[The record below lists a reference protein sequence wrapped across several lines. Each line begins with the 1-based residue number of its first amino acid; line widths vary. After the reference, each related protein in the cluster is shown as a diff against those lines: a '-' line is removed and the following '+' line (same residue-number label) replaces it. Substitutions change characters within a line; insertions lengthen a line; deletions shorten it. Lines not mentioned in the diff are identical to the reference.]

1 MPPQILHIVKTAFEH
16 TSLLLSEKEGQEI
29 RDFIVTQIN
38 CSFESYVRNIIH
50 MHPSNVHAYLAGQ
63 KRISLENLRKILSGT
78 KFEVSECTLQL
89 TISKNAGSDAE
100 TAPSVNLDEV
110 LLHHELEEI
119 VSIPD
124 QEQSTLANHRAKQR
138 TLLDSLLSETQ
149 DES

>member
-1 MPPQILHIVKTAFEH
+1 MPPQILHIVKTAFDH

-29 RDFIVTQIN
+29 RDYIVSQIN
-38 CSFESYVRNIIH
+38 CSFEWYVRNIIH

-63 KRISLENLRKILSGT
+63 KTISIGNLKKILSGT
-78 KFEVSECTLQL
+78 QFEISECTLQL

-100 TAPSVNLDEV
+100 PAPSVNLEEV

-124 QEQSTLANHRAKQR
+124 QGPSTLANHRAKQKM
-138 TLLDSLLSETQ
+138 LLDSLLSETQ